1 MLRLETITGNVANE
15 PTSDRQWYQKGS
27 SGKMIAP
34 GNPNF
39 ADMSPLAAFVHM
51 MHLKADETVVQWYG
65 KGGAFVDAG
74 LPMYLALE
82 RKPDNSGKIQNLA
95 NVALGIM
102 LHLKVVKSANEEK
115 AIAAAASADITAA
128 VQSRASRP
136 VLARF
141 IGAGTVQVL
150 QGIRLG
156 NNVVL

>member
-15 PTSDRQWYQKGS
+15 PMSDRQWYQKGP
-27 SGKMIAP
+27 SGERIAP

-82 RKPDNSGKIQNLA
+82 CKPDNGGEIQNL
-95 NVALGIM
+95 GDG
-102 LHLKVVKSANEEK
+102 SARAIGK
-115 AIAAAASADITAA
+115 AATAT
-128 VQSRASRP
+128 SEHSGE
-136 VLARF
+136 VLWPEARQPWDCH
-141 IGAGTVQVL
+141 AGEAHACRWFL
-150 QGIRLG
+150 
-156 NNVVL
+156 